1 MPSLKSALPARLLAI
16 TSVSDLV
23 GDRIHWSKVPQNSER
38 PHVRLQVI
46 SDPRPEDL
54 KSYHSARVTRVQA
67 DVMADRSTEVE
78 AVSEAIIAALAQPAT
93 VGGVKFGRTKAEGP
107 RDLGEESPDGFIHR
121 ASMDL
126 LVEHSL
132 A

>member
-1 MPSLKSALPARLLAI
+1 MSSLKSALPARLLADGG
-16 TSVSDLV
+16 VAALV
-23 GDRIHWSKVPQNSER
+23 GDRVHWTKVPQSSGR

-46 SDPRPEDL
+46 SDPRPEHL
-54 KSYHSARVTRVQA
+54 KDYHAARVTRVQA

-78 AVSEAIIAALAQPAT
+78 AITEAIIAALAQPAS